1 MADPERRRKL
11 EEIRRK
17 KLMLQSQLNA
27 KSNKAAS
34 NEEQSITE
42 RAKEVLKEAQKTAE
56 IPTMPS
62 KQDNFMTE
70 LSNC

>member
-42 RAKEVLKEAQKTAE
+42 RAKEVLKEAQKTA
-56 IPTMPS
+56 TYHLNS
-62 KQDNFMTE
+62 RSAQTQNHCLT
-70 LSNC
+70 